1 MFLLRSDIRVF
12 DQVIAHESLQTPL
25 QSNLTG
31 R

>member
-1 MFLLRSDIRVF
+1 MFLLRSDIQVF
-12 DQVIAHESLQTPL
+12 DQVIADESLRTPL